1 MGRARERASRGGV
14 AAAPASATRARK
26 RGRAGARGGDARGT
40 GAGDD
45 AVAAVG
51 GGRGAAR
58 DGAGAD
64 ADAGASSSGGSES
77 DGDGD
82 DEEEEDDDGDDG
94 QRQRL
99 LKRAGPPAKAPPLT
113 EDQVAA
119 LDETQQRRVLARWNA
134 RLRGLKRRAK
144 DIASQ
149 FPTSS
154 IVLFCSKPLRVDGRK
169 GRWYVCFS

>member
-14 AAAPASATRARK
+14 AASPASATRARK

-64 ADAGASSSGGSES
+64 ADASSSGGSES